1 MPKKIKGIINR
12 HFFQPAWYSVIIN
25 PYFIARRGLLLKI
38 KKFSKA
44 DFSNKNILDIGCGI
58 KPYQDLFNAASYIG
72 IDIEDGG
79 HSNQAKVVD
88 KFYNG
93 VDIPYPNNSFEI
105 VICTEV
111 LEHVKEPEKLLT
123 EIKRV
128 LKTDGQVFLTM
139 PFVWNEHEIPY
150 DFNRFTRY
158 QRRMIFEK
166 SGLNIRS
173 LEETTGVFR
182 VCGQLISAFIFERL
196 FIKNKPLKLLTAVIL
211 CFPVQ
216 ILFIFLDFIF
226 KNSWLTLDYA
236 IIAKK

>member
-1 MPKKIKGIINR
+1 MPKIIKEIINR
-12 HFFQPAWYSVIIN
+12 HFFRPAWYSVIIN
-25 PYFIARRGLLLKI
+25 PYFIARYGLLLKI
-38 KKFSKA
+38 KDFAKN
-44 DFSNKNILDIGCGI
+44 DFSGKNILDVGCGI
-58 KPYQDLFNAASYIG
+58 KPYKNLFKSAVYIG
-72 IDIEDGG
+72 IDIEGGG
-79 HSNQAKVVD
+79 HHDQAKTVD

-93 VDIPYPNNSFEI
+93 TEIPYPDSSFDA

-111 LEHVKEPEKLLT
+111 LEHAAEPEKLLA

-150 DFNRFTRY
+150 DFRRFTRY
-158 QRRMIFEK
+158 EHKRIFEK
-166 SGLNIRS
+166 SGLAIQK

-196 FIKNKPLKLLTAVIL
+196 FLKNKPLKLLTAVAL

-216 ILFIFLDFIF
+216 VVAIILDFIF
-226 KNSWLTLDYA
+226 KNSWLTLDYVVT
-236 IIAKK
+236 AKK